1 MAFENVAGA
10 DAIRVETSVFENRVD
25 NFIEQ
30 VVVGPFFFPEM
41 DPGYTTWLN
50 VDKATLQGAE
60 ISTAYLSGGL
70 SVKLGYG
77 LVRGEDDKTNEDLTN
92 IPADTLK
99 ADLAY
104 TFDSLGLLAGV
115 RYTYAAS
122 QNRTD
127 YAENEAATNY
137 DSYGVADLY
146 ASWTPAALTG
156 LRFELNVNNL
166 TDKYYRQ
173 AWEQLYQPGRE
184 LVLSARYQF

>member
-60 ISTAYLSGGL
+60 ISTAYPSGGL

-92 IPADTLK
+92 IPADTFK
-99 ADLAY
+99 ADMAY
-104 TFDSLGLLAGV
+104 AFDALGLVTGL
-115 RYTYAAS
+115 RFTYAER
-122 QNRTD
+122 QGRTD
-127 YAENEAATNY
+127 YAYNEAGTTY
-137 DSYGVADLY
+137 DSYGITDLY
-146 ASWTPAALTG
+146 ASWVPGALPG
-156 LRFELNVNNL
+156 LRLDLNVNNL
-166 TDKYYRQ
+166 QDKYYRQ
-173 AWEQLYQPGRE
+173 AWEELYQPGRE
-184 LVLSARYQF
+184 LILSARYQF